1 MTGISDLLTS
11 PVMHGMELCTSEVVA
26 DTLRHV
32 IDETFNQLKFYLGAS
47 KRQLPQMPIIPLG
60 IHPEDFDYSNE
71 FKGLLEK
78 LNIDKDDIV
87 IVYVGRLSFHA
98 KAHHLPMYIALEE
111 TSKNLKK
118 GKIHLIQTGWFAN
131 KFINAFKDEA
141 KSISPNV
148 KFHFLDGKNQE
159 NKHISLSSGDI
170 LCL

>member
-11 PVMHGMELCTSEVVA
+11 PVMPWDGVICTSEVVA

-47 KRQLPQMPIIPLG
+47 KRQLPQLPIIPLG

-71 FKGLLEK
+71 FKESSRK
-78 LNIDKDDIV
+78 SLNIDKDDIV

-111 TSKNLKK
+111 ASKNLKK
-118 GKIHLIQTGWFAN
+118 
-131 KFINAFKDEA
+131 
-141 KSISPNV
+141 
-148 KFHFLDGKNQE
+148 E
-159 NKHISLSSGDI
+159 NSFNSNWLV
-170 LCL
+170 C